1 MKTFLSCAIFCWWA
15 TVTTVAQAE
24 RPNVLLIVCDDLNNH
39 VSTSGYQSLR
49 TPGLERLAA
58 AGMTFGRAYCQ
69 YPVCGPSRASFLSGL
84 YPESTGILDNKL
96 DIRNVRPG
104 TKSMP
109 QVFKTNGYWT
119 ASVGKVFHNAKA
131 DPGNIAWH
139 EVIRFSNEE
148 TPSKGSCARLT
159 NCLLYTSPSPRDS

>member
-1 MKTFLSCAIFCWWA
+1 MVCSGGSGIS
-15 TVTTVAQAE
+15 AE
-24 RPNVLLIVCDDLNNH
+24 TRPNVLLIVCDDLNNH
-39 VSTSGYQSLR
+39 VSTSGYQPLK
-49 TPGLERLAA
+49 TPGLEKLAA
-58 AGMTFGRAYCQ
+58 AGMTFDRTYCQ

-119 ASVGKVFHNAKA
+119 AAVGKVFH
-131 DPGNIAWH
+131 
-139 EVIRFSNEE
+139 
-148 TPSKGSCARLT
+148 
-159 NCLLYTSPSPRDS
+159 